1 MTIYEQIQNAVDYI
15 ENHLDEQVRQADVAR
30 AAAMS
35 CRSLQKYFWMITG
48 CSYSS
53 YMVQRRMDSAAEML
67 VSSEMQILEI
77 ALAAGYQTHESFTRA
92 FRNAYNVSPHEFRKN
107 HDMIHLSRLKRI
119 SLFKE
124 MYMGVIIKELPE
136 LLTVSFT
143 GYAPDPEYK
152 AKRKLEQ
159 WLAANPGTGKPRR
172 IFGHNI
178 DAQGNPEK
186 NPDNSG
192 YKFYVTLTSPAD
204 SANQTEP
211 AVHGETERIS
221 AGIFAV
227 TGIEGSLSEDP
238 QGNFIRQGWERMSR
252 MIREKGYRLAENA
265 RWFEEELEPSV
276 PGNLRMDL
284 YVELD
289 QDS

>member
-1 MTIYEQIQNAVDYI
+1 MAGGEPGHRKTE
-15 ENHLDEQVRQADVAR
+15 ADFR
-30 AAAMS
+30 AQHR
-35 CRSLQKYFWMITG
+35 CTG
-48 CSYSS
+48 
-53 YMVQRRMDSAAEML
+53 
-67 VSSEMQILEI
+67 
-77 ALAAGYQTHESFTRA
+77 ES
-92 FRNAYNVSPHEFRKN
+92 
-107 HDMIHLSRLKRI
+107 
-119 SLFKE
+119 
-124 MYMGVIIKELPE
+124 
-136 LLTVSFT
+136 
-143 GYAPDPEYK
+143 
-152 AKRKLEQ
+152 
-159 WLAANPGTGKPRR
+159 
-172 IFGHNI
+172 
-178 DAQGNPEK
+178 EK